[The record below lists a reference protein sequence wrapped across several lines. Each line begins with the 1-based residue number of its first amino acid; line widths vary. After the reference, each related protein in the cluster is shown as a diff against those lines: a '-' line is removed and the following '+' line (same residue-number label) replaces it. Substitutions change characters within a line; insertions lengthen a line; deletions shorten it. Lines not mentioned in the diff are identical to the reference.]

1 MEIDLVGESIKFMIL
16 GMIIVFLFLFLL
28 VQIMKLQ
35 AFIINKF
42 FPEKKPELPQAAQ
55 SVDNAQ
61 HVAAIIAA
69 VTEFRKNK
77 S

>member
-16 GMIIVFLFLFLL
+16 GMTIVFVFLLLL
-28 VQIMKLQ
+28 VQVVKLQ
-35 AFIINKF
+35 AYIINKY
-42 FPEKKPELPQAAQ
+42 FPEKAPEMPKAAPTT
-55 SVDNAQ
+55 DNAQ

-69 VTEFRKNK
+69 VAEFRKNK